1 MKEERIDKVLSN
13 MGEGSRK
20 EVQKIIK
27 KGLVKIDGKIVNK
40 PDIKFDPSVSKITVG
55 TKEIEYRKNIY
66 LILNKPKGMIS
77 STDDPRESVVLEL
90 LEDYYR
96 NFKPFPVGRLDKDT
110 EGLLLIT
117 NDGELAHR
125 LTSPKHEIG
134 KTYYVEVDGIILEE
148 HKKIFNEGISLE
160 DGYITKPSNIE
171 IISSD
176 YISKLNLTIFEGK
189 YHQVK
194 RMFGALGMRVIYL
207 KRIRMGPLF
216 LDSSLL
222 EGDYRE
228 LNIEEIKMLKQL

>member
-1 MKEERIDKVLSN
+1 

-134 KTYYVEVDGIILEE
+134 KTYYVEVDGIILE
-148 HKKIFNEGISLE
+148 
-160 DGYITKPSNIE
+160 
-171 IISSD
+171 
-176 YISKLNLTIFEGK
+176 
-189 YHQVK
+189 
-194 RMFGALGMRVIYL
+194 
-207 KRIRMGPLF
+207 
-216 LDSSLL
+216 
-222 EGDYRE
+222 
-228 LNIEEIKMLKQL
+228 